1 MKVEASSRCLA
12 CSKTFTGLPDRF
24 LTAWGGQT
32 LAVSPL
38 RHALGGGLA
47 RMPSRSRSLSMGA
60 RELISRNAAWRVVPV
75 IENPV
80 LMDSPLRSA
89 AKGAFTRPAAASL
102 PVLGAAG

>member
-38 RHALGGGLA
+38 RHALGGGMA
-47 RMPSRSRSLSMGA
+47 RRQSRSPSLSKGA
-60 RELISRNAAWRVVPV
+60 KELISRNAAWRVVPV

-80 LMDSPLRSA
+80 LMDSRLWSA
-89 AKGAFTRPAAASL
+89 AIGAFTRAAAPRLRMLSAD
-102 PVLGAAG
+102 G